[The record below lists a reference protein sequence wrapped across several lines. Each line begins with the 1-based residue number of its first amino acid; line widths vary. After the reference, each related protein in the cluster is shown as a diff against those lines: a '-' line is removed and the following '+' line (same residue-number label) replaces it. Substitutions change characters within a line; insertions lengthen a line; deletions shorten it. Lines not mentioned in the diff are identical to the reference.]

1 MEFYADASSIMV
13 AIYEILI
20 IIFNYINTF
29 YAELSLSKKLF
40 FFKELNNNHLDINKH
55 SKQINALFSL
65 TNQCSNNYKFFNKNE
80 QEKELDYN
88 KSKNTSEINI
98 INSQQNSEINNN
110 IKKKGDDIN
119 IIKHNNNHNNIKNKK
134 NKNNNEEDIKDIN
147 YNSNDIKIFKAKIRK
162 IPKKTSSKKV
172 LTFFKEDN
180 NIINNNKSKIKN
192 SDNEFSNDVLKL
204 QNYRQNNISSY
215 RRYLNDVL
223 NKNEE
228 NIIIN
233 NKNNEDI
240 KYDFNFFEIIIA
252 SFCKCCL
259 VGNLNKKNNINEKA
273 IKIVDYH
280 LDIISY
286 IRNQMLFDIVYKTIL
301 DENIKGI
308 INFLCRPIISV
319 KNDIKNDNYDF
330 YRNYKE
336 NDFIEFSEE
345 LTNLIEKKEKK
356 VKEKRLIYLSNE
368 HLKDLLV
375 DDS

>member
-1 MEFYADASSIMV
+1 M
-13 AIYEILI
+13 
-20 IIFNYINTF
+20 
-29 YAELSLSKKLF
+29 
-40 FFKELNNNHLDINKH
+40 
-55 SKQINALFSL
+55 
-65 TNQCSNNYKFFNKNE
+65 
-80 QEKELDYN
+80 
-88 KSKNTSEINI
+88 
-98 INSQQNSEINNN
+98 
-110 IKKKGDDIN
+110 
-119 IIKHNNNHNNIKNKK
+119 
-134 NKNNNEEDIKDIN
+134 
-147 YNSNDIKIFKAKIRK
+147 
-162 IPKKTSSKKV
+162 
-172 LTFFKEDN
+172 
-180 NIINNNKSKIKN
+180 
-192 SDNEFSNDVLKL
+192 
-204 QNYRQNNISSY
+204 
-215 RRYLNDVL
+215 

-240 KYDFNFFEIIIA
+240 KYDFNIFEIIIV

-280 LDIISY
+280 LDIVSY
-286 IRNQMLFDIVYKTIL
+286 VRNQMLFDIVNKTIL
-301 DENIKGI
+301 GENIKGI

-375 DDS
+375 DDC